1 MRIASSCLLLRRE
14 APQAAVAAPQSHREP
29 WAVSEC
35 VLSSVRLVLQRAA
48 FTLSG
53 GKPHAFLPIGGF
65 RYFLAG
71 GAHGVCVYVFT

>member
-1 MRIASSCLLLRRE
+1 M
-14 APQAAVAAPQSHREP
+14 AAPQSHREP

-35 VLSSVRLVLQRAA
+35 VLSSVRLVLQSAA
-48 FTLSG
+48 MTLSS

-71 GAHGVCVYVFT
+71 GAHGACVYVFT